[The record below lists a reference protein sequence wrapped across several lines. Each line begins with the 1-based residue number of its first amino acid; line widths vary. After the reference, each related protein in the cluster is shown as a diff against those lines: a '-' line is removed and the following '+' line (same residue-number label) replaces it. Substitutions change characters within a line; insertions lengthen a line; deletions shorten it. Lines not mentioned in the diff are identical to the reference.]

1 MNESPIS
8 KYPGLPEDE
17 RKKLKR
23 WISEQGYK
31 VVKKDEKK
39 PSYSRDIMMEL
50 LRDHNSIDV
59 QKWDY
64 LERIALA
71 SERIALAVE
80 DLAGIKQT
88 MEEERDSYSKNQ
100 KAE

>member
-8 KYPGLPEDE
+8 KYPGLSEDE
-17 RKKLKR
+17 KGKLKR
-23 WISEQGYK
+23 WLSSHGYK
-31 VVKKDEKK
+31 VIRKEEQR
-39 PSYSRDIMMEL
+39 PSYSRDAMVQL
-50 LRDHNSIDV
+50 LYDHNQIDT

-71 SERIALAVE
+71 SERIALVVE
-80 DLAGIKQT
+80 DVAGVKQT

-100 KAE
+100 KSD